1 MKLVILDRD
10 GVINEDSLDDIKTAS
25 EWRAIPG
32 SLPAI
37 AKLSQNG
44 YRVVVATN
52 QSGIGKKN
60 LDIIQLNEIHQ
71 KLLDH
76 LSQYGGNIDAFFYC
90 PHDPKEKCECR
101 KPKTGLLENISKR
114 LHVSLKGVPIVGDKK
129 NDIDAA
135 VAVGAIPYLVRTG
148 MGEDTLKNY
157 DISKEA
163 RVFDS
168 LADVVDDLIQG

>member
-1 MKLVILDRD
+1 MLYEVITDF
-10 GVINEDSLDDIKTAS
+10 IKSAG

-32 SLPAI
+32 SLAAI

-52 QSGIGKKN
+52 QSGIGKKK
-60 LDIIQLNEIHQ
+60 LDIIKLNEIHQ

-76 LSQYGGNIDAFFYC
+76 LTQYGGSIDAFFFC
-90 PHDPKEKCECR
+90 PHEPREKCDCR
-101 KPKTGLLENISKR
+101 KPKTGLLDNISRR
-114 LHVSLKGVPIVGDKK
+114 LHVSLKGVPVIGDKK

-135 VAVGAIPYLVRTG
+135 IAAGATPYLVKTG

-157 DISKEA
+157 DIPKEV
-163 RVFDS
+163 RIFDR